1 MSNTQKQSVG
11 SIDRS
16 NLNVYSRQ
24 CTLPNPAPEGRTDTL
39 QKNPPIVF
47 FIGQLLAEYTQ
58 YPYINPTDIYFP
70 IVGSIYPIQ
79 LYAIQ
84 GPNLPRTLSIKQS
97 VYLPIFVSGIHY
109 NLLLSADLPA
119 FLPHAIRGSY

>member
-16 NLNVYSRQ
+16 NANVYSRQ

-79 LYAIQ
+79 IYTLGNIHICKLNLYI
-84 GPNLPRTLSIKQS
+84 
-97 VYLPIFVSGIHY
+97 GIGY
-109 NLLLSADLPA
+109 ILTT
-119 FLPHAIRGSY
+119 IGEYM